1 VPRVLTEDDVAEFRE
16 RLLEAAERLF
26 AQRGEDGVSMR
37 LLATDLGVS
46 AMTPYRY
53 FKDKD
58 QILAAVRTRG
68 FDSFAEA
75 MERALA
81 SSPDPLVSSRRVG
94 EAYIKFAFDHPAAY
108 RLMFDL
114 NQPTTFEH
122 PDLVRAATRARRT
135 LTDHVV
141 VLIEAGLLE
150 GDLQRLAHVFWSS
163 IHGLVVL
170 KLSGLLAPEVD
181 VRALARDQHQAL
193 IRGFRPKPRHW
204 VDPALAEPSAEPP
217 LEGA

>member
-1 VPRVLTEDDVAEFRE
+1 VPRVLTQEDVADFRE
-16 RLLEAAERLF
+16 RLIETAERLF

-37 LLATDLGVS
+37 LLATELGVS

-75 MERALA
+75 MEKALA
-81 SSPDPLVSSRRVG
+81 SSHDPLVSSRRVG
-94 EAYIKFAFDHPAAY
+94 DAYIKFAFDHPAAY
-108 RLMFDL
+108 RLMFDM

-122 PDLVRAATRARRT
+122 PDLVRAAVRARRT
-135 LTDHVV
+135 MSDHVV
-141 VLIEAGLLE
+141 VLSEAGLVE
-150 GDLQRLAHVFWSS
+150 GDLERLAHVFWAS

-170 KLSGLLAPEVD
+170 QLSGLLAPEMDFKV
-181 VRALARDQHQAL
+181 LARDQHQAL

-204 VDPALAEPSAEPP
+204 MEDTPPAAEKP
-217 LEGA
+217 EGA